1 MKKTAFLLVIFI
13 SCCTFRMS
21 AGLLVGAYRNTP
33 YPFTYSYED
42 SWHSCAMD
50 SLTQIGE
57 RGDNRLYCKLY
68 VTARR
73 EAQANIKL
81 MLYESG
87 ETNNQVVRLCSLAN
101 AAGEKK
107 TDVSL
112 TIKLSDGTVLR
123 ASDAWLYDA
132 RKDNF
137 KQMTSLGIMQV
148 TTNCL
153 SLGKN
158 AGLSSAT
165 DYQRHAY
172 AATQLATYNIESITV
187 EGYTF
192 HFERFRSAATF
203 RGMFDRLA
211 EKTGDAE
218 LFNYISPTTSTG
230 AGNRGNY
237 VSSPSDKPA
246 EAEVSRIT
254 TEHNV
259 YRNGAKGMYIAVSF
273 DVSGM
278 KGKTGEAIAY
288 FYFEDGTKLKDYNR
302 SYYTTSGNVCA
313 STTYS
318 PRYDESTYTDLR
330 IFIPYNE
337 LHLASGRHDLKAYVA
352 IFDNAGDKIGESD
365 WVSFWWSSTG
375 R

>member
-1 MKKTAFLLVIFI
+1 MKKVTFLLVIFVF
-13 SCCTFRMS
+13 CCTFRVS
-21 AGLLVGAYRNTP
+21 AGFLVGAFRNTP

-50 SLTQIGE
+50 SLTE
-57 RGDNRLYCKLY
+57 VGDWETNRLYCKLY
-68 VTARR
+68 VTAQRQ
-73 EAQANIKL
+73 APANIKL
-81 MLYESG
+81 MLYESR
-87 ETNNQVVRLCSLAN
+87 ETNNKAVRLCSLAN
-101 AAGEKK
+101 AAGERK
-107 TDVSL
+107 TDTSL

-123 ASDAWLYDA
+123 TSDAWLYDA

-137 KQMTSLGIMQV
+137 KQMTSLGIVQI

-158 AGLSSAT
+158 AGLSSAS
-165 DYQRHAY
+165 DYQQHAY
-172 AATQLATYNIESITV
+172 AATKLATYNIESITV

-192 HFERFRSAATF
+192 NFEGFRSAATF
-203 RGMFDRLA
+203 RGMFERLA

-218 LFNYISPTTSTG
+218 LFNYIAPSASTHTDDWE
-230 AGNRGNY
+230 NY
-237 VSSPSDKPA
+237 SSSAPEKSA
-246 EAEVSRIT
+246 AAEVSRIT

-259 YRNGAKGMYIAVSF
+259 YGNGAKGMYVTFSF

-288 FYFEDGTKLKDYNR
+288 FYFENGTKLKDYNR
-302 SYYTTSGNVCA
+302 NYYTTSGNVCA

-337 LHLASGRHDLKAYVA
+337 LHLAAGRHDLKAYVA
-352 IFDNAGDKIGESD
+352 IFDDAGNQIGESD